1 MIKILKVLLLITL
14 HIKTALYEVSPVQL
28 ALMQRSYKQQIC
40 SIAANNTISVKSDT
54 NKLSLADQQLLQPN
68 LIQGEPLLNTRHI
81 NRFFS
86 ENFKIFIKAIF
97 TAIMNPFK
105 FLIQER

>member
-14 HIKTALYEVSPVQL
+14 YIKTAVYEVSPVQL

-40 SIAANNTISVKSDT
+40 SIAANSTISVKSDK

-81 NRFFS
+81 NRYEFAYIIIILKNCVFDVIVYQIFF
-86 ENFKIFIKAIF
+86 I
-97 TAIMNPFK
+97 T
-105 FLIQER
+105 L